1 LKSAS
6 EFALNLIL
14 YFVTFSAAFY
24 SFGHFARR
32 PFKIVYQPAA
42 TCDAARVAFIC
53 TFVFATGFGFVLGLR
68 RREQLNIN
76 ASREDCP
83 STYAYLNK

>member
-1 LKSAS
+1 MFIAKWFTRQQAAD
-6 EFALNLIL
+6 EKKCENLAGK
-14 YFVTFSAAFY
+14 TFWNAN
-24 SFGHFARR
+24 
-32 PFKIVYQPAA
+32 
-42 TCDAARVAFIC
+42 
-53 TFVFATGFGFVLGLR
+53 ATGFGFVLGLR